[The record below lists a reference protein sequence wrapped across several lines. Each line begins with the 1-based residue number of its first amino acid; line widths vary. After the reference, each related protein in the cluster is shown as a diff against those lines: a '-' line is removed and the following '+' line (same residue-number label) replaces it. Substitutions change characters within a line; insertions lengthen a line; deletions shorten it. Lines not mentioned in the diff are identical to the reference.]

1 MKRTI
6 FLTIILLFID
16 QLSKILIRKFL
27 GILQSITI
35 IPSFLSIT
43 YVENNGAAFSILEGK
58 QWLLIIITIIVLLGI
73 FYYLKNKK
81 IDHIDTI
88 LYSLILSGILGN
100 LMDRIIQ
107 GTVTDFIAFSILK
120 VNMPI
125 FNLADA
131 FICIGCIS
139 LFIKEEICKK

>member
-1 MKRTI
+1 MKKTI
-6 FLTIILLFID
+6 FLTTVLLFID
-16 QLSKILIRKFL
+16 QLSKIIIRRCL
-27 GILQSITI
+27 GLLESVII

-58 QWLLIIITIIVLLGI
+58 KWLLIIVTILVLLGML
-73 FYYLKNKK
+73 YYLKKKK

-100 LMDRIIQ
+100 LIDRMMQ
-107 GTVTDFIAFSILK
+107 GTVTDLIAFTILK
-120 VNMPI
+120 TNMPI
-125 FNLADA
+125 FNLADT

>member
-1 MKRTI
+1 MKKTI
-6 FLTIILLFID
+6 SLTIVLLFID
-16 QLSKILIRKFL
+16 QLSKIIIRKFL
-27 GILQSITI
+27 GLLESVTI

-43 YVENNGAAFSILEGK
+43 HVENNGAAFSILEGK
-58 QWLLIIITIIVLLGI
+58 KWLFIILTILVLLGI
-73 FYYLKNKK
+73 LYYLKNKK

-100 LMDRIIQ
+100 LIDRMMQ
-107 GTVTDFIAFSILK
+107 GTVTDFIAFTFLK
-120 VNMPI
+120 TNMPI